1 MLQMKGDGLR
11 GREREREQ
19 ERENKHSYLIQ
30 TKQILSLQSCLILPT
45 PGAGA
50 HTLELNAAVAAPP
63 CSTAPVPQPQHFSVR
78 QESSTRG
85 PHGEPTHLHPTT
97 GTRLIPSSWRHW
109 SHNGQCHWTCVCSM
123 LRWCGEP
130 LLGYLS
136 WLPRAPGLLFTLN
149 ACAIFLTW
157 AGVPCFLSQDMVLYP
172 YPEQVFHGSSPWTWY
187 SSGWAR
193 WAAVELGAGREEG
206 GMADTS
212 FSDCS
217 PPPRL
222 RLWNKT
228 LAGLLREMI
237 SSVYE
242 LSQRTQYLSLW
253 CLF

>member
-1 MLQMKGDGLR
+1 MLQMKGDGLG
-11 GREREREQ
+11 GREHEREQ

-50 HTLELNAAVAAPP
+50 HTLELNTAVAAPP

-136 WLPRAPGLLFTLN
+136 WLPQGTWPLVHTQCPCYILNLSRCSMLPLPGHGAILLSRAGFPWLLFL
-149 ACAIFLTW
+149 
-157 AGVPCFLSQDMVLYP
+157 DMVQQWL
-172 YPEQVFHGSSPWTWY
+172 SSL
-187 SSGWAR
+187 GCCGA
-193 WAAVELGAGREEG
+193 GAGREEG

-237 SSVYE
+237 SSMYE